1 MLINPTKNVS
11 SKPDVKFNLSKTK
24 DAMQGITVLSVIL
37 AGPVAFTI
45 LFVTLRWLFKHS
57 ILFSI
62 GIASGAAMISVA
74 FIGSIVGRLGPI
86 HNLWGFPLQLTIA
99 FLAFLFINIKLKKPL
114 VDIIKKIKAISI
126 GDLHLEFDEKS
137 LKRKD
142 EIGDISLSLQQLN
155 IGLNNT
161 VSFAN
166 EIGNGNLEMDF
177 SALSDKDELGKSL
190 IQMRDSLKTA
200 SEEAKIR
207 QIEDQKRNWVTQG
220 QAQFAELLRANTAN
234 TKELSFN
241 IISGLVKYLGIN
253 QGGIFLLNDEDPK
266 EPYLELMASYA
277 YDRRKFLD
285 KKIYIGEGLAG
296 TCFVEKQPI
305 YMTRVPQDYIRI
317 TSGLGGD
324 NPSVILIAPM
334 KINED
339 VLGVLEL
346 ASFKPL
352 EKYQIEFVEKVGEI
366 IASTISNVKI
376 HQQTER
382 LLEKSQ
388 EQAEMM
394 HAQEEEMRQN
404 MEELNATQ
412 EAMAY
417 KDQESQKRIAE
428 LEAEIEA
435 LKQQLSQQ

>member
-1 MLINPTKNVS
+1 MLINAIENVF

-24 DAMQGITVLSVIL
+24 DAMQGITILSVII
-37 AGPVAFTI
+37 AGPIAFTI
-45 LFVTLRWLFKHS
+45 LFIALRWLFKHS
-57 ILFSI
+57 VLFSI
-62 GIASGAAMISVA
+62 GIAAGAAMISVA
-74 FIGSIVGRLGPI
+74 FIGSVVGRLGPI
-86 HNLWGFPLQLTIA
+86 HNLWGFPLQIAIA
-99 FLAFLFINIKLKKPL
+99 FLAFIYINIKLKKPL
-114 VDIIKKIKAISI
+114 VGIIDKIKTISI
-126 GDLHLEFDEKS
+126 GDLHVEFDEQF
-137 LKRKD
+137 LNRKD
-142 EIGDISLSLQQLN
+142 EIGDISRSLLQLSV
-155 IGLNNT
+155 GLNKT
-161 VSFAN
+161 ISFAN
-166 EIGNGNLEMDF
+166 EIGNGNLEMNF
-177 SALSDKDELGKSL
+177 SALSEKDELGKSL
-190 IQMRDSLKTA
+190 IQMRNSLKTA

-207 QIEDQKRNWVTQG
+207 QAEDQKRNWVTQG

-234 TKELSFN
+234 TKDLSFN

-253 QGGIFLLNDEDPK
+253 QGGLFLLNDEDPK
-266 EPYLELMASYA
+266 EPYLELMACYA

-285 KKIYIGEGLAG
+285 KKVHIGEGLAG
-296 TCFVEKQPI
+296 TCFVEKKPI

-324 NPSVILIAPM
+324 NPGVILIVPM

-382 LLEKSQ
+382 LLGKSQ

-417 KDQESQKRIAE
+417 KDQENQTRIAE
-428 LEAEIEA
+428 LEAEIEV